1 MNGRFPKVAPKPAET
16 DFAGLANVGGD
27 ALAKLGIGLDEAFAG
42 RDAQLR
48 ELYAYVGVL
57 VRRCNDAERD
67 ILRLRIDLKKKTR
80 KAPARRRPPR
90 IERTHKERP

>member
-1 MNGRFPKVAPKPAET
+1 MNGRFPRVAPKCPET
-16 DFAGLANVGGD
+16 DFAGLANVAGD
-27 ALAKLGIGLDEAFAG
+27 ALGKLGAGLDEAFSG

-67 ILRLRIDLKKKTR
+67 ILRLRIDLKKRTR
-80 KAPARRRPPR
+80 KHPAK
-90 IERTHKERP
+90 RTRQESKR